1 MGVERGLFN
10 RLLIG
15 NVSWSG
21 ARQGRGKKGRTSTAT
36 TQQMATGQRDRVAKF
51 ANRRNKFD
59 SLLKIIRSTKL
70 PAGNS
75 FPSTPADV
83 AISLGIIGLSS
94 LFHCN

>member
-15 NVSWSG
+15 NVSWSE
-21 ARQGRGKKGRTSTAT
+21 ARQGRGKKGSTSTAT
-36 TQQMATGQRDRVAKF
+36 TQQMATGQRDLVAKF

-59 SLLKIIRSTKL
+59 SLLKIIRSPKL

-75 FPSTPADV
+75 FLRHLLT
-83 AISLGIIGLSS
+83 LQ
-94 LFHCN
+94 FH